1 MSDTQPI
8 AAVGF
13 ARKSDLCRTMMYP
26 ATSAGITELH
36 LQIYVCVR
44 EIGVA

>member
-1 MSDTQPI
+1 MSDSQPI
-8 AAVGF
+8 AAVGLRINIREIMF
-13 ARKSDLCRTMMYP
+13 P
-26 ATSAGITELH
+26 ATSAGITQLH

>member
-1 MSDTQPI
+1 
-8 AAVGF
+8 
-13 ARKSDLCRTMMYP
+13 MMYP

-44 EIGVA
+44 EIGVAW